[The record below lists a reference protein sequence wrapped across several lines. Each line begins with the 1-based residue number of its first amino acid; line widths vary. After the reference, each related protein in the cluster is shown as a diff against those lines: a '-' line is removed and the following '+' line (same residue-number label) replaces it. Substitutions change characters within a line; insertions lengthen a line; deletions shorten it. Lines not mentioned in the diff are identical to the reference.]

1 MQFAGECIYEV
12 GAIPFAGEIDAW
24 LNSHPCLRFLKLRFA
39 KQSTTKST
47 NTTKKMPVSAELTTT
62 FDSTVR
68 HSFFV
73 GFVVF
78 RGEIFLGIVA
88 CATSKLA
95 LRACGKTSI

>member
-47 NTTKKMPVSAELTTT
+47 NTTKKNVFKCVIDHNLRQCGSA
-62 FDSTVR
+62 
-68 HSFFV
+68 FF
-73 GFVVF
+73 F
-78 RGEIFLGIVA
+78 RGIRGF
-88 CATSKLA
+88 SW
-95 LRACGKTSI
+95 